1 MRRSN
6 TQNLSDVL
14 LEYIKQM
21 NIGPKLKEVEIL
33 KSWESFVGKSVSRA
47 TTNIYIRNRTL
58 FIQLNSSVVRNE
70 LSMIKDDIIKRLN
83 ESAGEPVIEKV
94 ILQ

>member
-1 MRRSN
+1 M
-6 TQNLSDVL
+6 
-14 LEYIKQM
+14 EYIKQM

-33 KSWESFVGKSVSRA
+33 KSWEQFVGKSVSKA

-58 FIQLNSSVVRNE
+58 YIHLNSSVVRNE
-70 LSMIKDDIIKRLN
+70 LSMIKNDIIKRLN
-83 ESAGEPVIEKV
+83 ESAGEPVIDKV

>member
-6 TQNLSDVL
+6 TQNLSEVL
-14 LEYIKQM
+14 LEYIKLMQ
-21 NIGPKLKEVEIL
+21 IGPKLKEVKIL

-47 TTNIYIRNRTL
+47 TANIYIRNRIL
-58 FIQLNSSVVRNE
+58 YIHLNSSVVRNE

-83 ESAGEPVIEKV
+83 ESAGEPIIDKV